1 MEDRHPKTG
10 ASYGQKTPLDYAKQE
25 NRFEVV
31 RFFQHLDEIE
41 RMKQRRAAKIIGKEN
56 KHVKTFTTK
65 ANGNDKEYDIDS
77 VLQSLG
83 IDDKKD
89 QPKKKKPK
97 KKVKKPQNEKVSKT
111 EQLEKLESCGA
122 EALPVELRPK
132 NAQFVLNHVIKPT
145 FSIHV
150 DMPLF
155 ARIVLCTCL
164 KSLVKGVRIVEQLSK
179 THLECFNKT
188 IFEL

>member
-65 ANGNDKEYDIDS
+65 ANGNDEEYDIDS

-89 QPKKKKPK
+89 QPKKRKPK
-97 KKVKKPQNEKVSKT
+97 KKIKKPQNEKVSKT
-111 EQLEKLESCGA
+111 EELEKLESCGA
-122 EALPVELRPK
+122 EALPVELPPFKETAEECTICFEPRDQTYIFYPCGHATFCK
-132 NAQFVLNHVIKPT
+132 DCALHLFEKSDKRCPDCRATIKIT
-145 FSIHV
+145 FRV
-150 DMPLF
+150 F
-155 ARIVLCTCL
+155 
-164 KSLVKGVRIVEQLSK
+164 Q
-179 THLECFNKT
+179 
-188 IFEL
+188 